1 MSGCHVRSDS
11 DRKFMDVCRT
21 KTKAETRVVR
31 LWGRQKER
39 KNEMIIT
46 FSFQVN
52 GIQKLMYQRNS
63 IPILVLPFS
72 YRKLNSL
79 SNYHRLSD
87 ETHTL
92 THGGQKGKTVWSL
105 KR

>member
-21 KTKAETRVVR
+21 KTKAERVVR
-31 LWGRQKER
+31 LWGREKER

-63 IPILVLPFS
+63 IPILVLSFS

-79 SNYHRLSD
+79 KLPSF
-87 ETHTL
+87 
-92 THGGQKGKTVWSL
+92 V
-105 KR
+105 